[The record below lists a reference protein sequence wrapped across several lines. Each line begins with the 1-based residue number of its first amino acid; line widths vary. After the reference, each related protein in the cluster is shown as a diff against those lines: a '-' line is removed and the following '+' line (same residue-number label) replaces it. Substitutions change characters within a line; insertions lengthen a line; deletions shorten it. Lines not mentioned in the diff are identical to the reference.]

1 MDKIAETKRA
11 IRLREWSEMYR
22 VYQSSGKTVSAWCTE
37 QELSVKTFYYRL
49 RKIRESALETT
60 EKHEIVLLSPSP
72 AAVPM
77 QSTSCIKI
85 SGNGIAVELPEN
97 ISAETITT
105 ILQGLKSC

>member
-37 QELSVKTFYYRL
+37 QEFSVKTFYYRL

-60 EKHEIVLLSPSP
+60 EKHEIVPLSPSP
-72 AAVPM
+72 ASVPM

-85 SGNGIAVELPEN
+85 SGNGIAVELPES

>member
-60 EKHEIVLLSPSP
+60 EKHEIVPLSPSP
-72 AAVPM
+72 AAVPICKAPLA
-77 QSTSCIKI
+77 SK
-85 SGNGIAVELPEN
+85 
-97 ISAETITT
+97 SAETELLWSFPKTYR
-105 ILQGLKSC
+105 QKP